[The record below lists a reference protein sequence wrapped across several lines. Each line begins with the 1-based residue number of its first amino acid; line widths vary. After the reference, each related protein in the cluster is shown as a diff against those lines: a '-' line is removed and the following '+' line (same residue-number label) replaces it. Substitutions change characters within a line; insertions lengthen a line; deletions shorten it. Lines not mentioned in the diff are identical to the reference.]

1 MIVFLCRGEN
11 FIKFKDNGEK
21 KCTMKRDRFLRRKN
35 AIYLK

>member
-11 FIKFKDNGEK
+11 FIKFEDNGE
-21 KCTMKRDRFLRRKN
+21 KCTMKRDRFLRRNN